1 MKYKLVKVLQQGKAV
16 NLCLYQEPSGR
27 EVKGLSAADG
37 NSPILIGEDA
47 YVERM
52 FLEVNGE

>member
-1 MKYKLVKVLQQGKAV
+1 MKYKLVKVLRQGKAV

-27 EVKGLSAADG
+27 EIKGLSVAVG
-37 NSPILIGEDA
+37 NSPILIGEDE

-52 FLEVNGE
+52 FLEVNKE